1 MFFFFKW
8 RWSSITLFNMPNVS
22 LVICGSI
29 TFGTPKFSVFEN
41 IKFFSW
47 LWSTFCGFFY
57 NVLPAILATWI
68 FLYILNCNKYIFSQS
83 IFLFTNFWISRVLQS
98 RKQQRSATA
107 WNTLYK
113 WSELI
118 LLYTCTYIYQRI
130 IQKKSASASQMLPLV
145 IFDKKVFFS
154 KNSVILPY
162 FQEKLSQKYPFLKI
176 LDAAHMYQFIPLLT
190 WLPVRDFA

>member
-29 TFGTPKFSVFEN
+29 TFGTPKFSVFEI

-57 NVLPAILATWI
+57 DVLPAILATWI

-83 IFLFTNFWISRVLQS
+83 IFLFTNFWLSRVLQS
-98 RKQQRSATA
+98 SKQQRSATA

-130 IQKKSASASQMLPLV
+130 IQKKSASGSQMLPLI
-145 IFDKKVFFS
+145 IFDNKSAFF
-154 KNSVILPY
+154 
-162 FQEKLSQKYPFLKI
+162 QK
-176 LDAAHMYQFIPLLT
+176 
-190 WLPVRDFA
+190 